1 MGNSDIDRLARA
13 LGLGSG
19 SGRGREPRD
28 AADKS
33 SSRPFKKKDV
43 PSLAQYIQS
52 DTCKKIYLMVSLILN
67 LAMCGFL
74 SLISVRKLGAGAGSR
89 ETLACDGFM
98 NDCRQASVLLRE
110 FQTSVL
116 QRQAR

>member
-1 MGNSDIDRLARA
+1 MGDSAIDRLARA

-19 SGRGREPRD
+19 SGH

-52 DTCKKIYLMVSLILN
+52 DACGEIYFMVSFDPKSRY
-67 LAMCGFL
+67 MWFL
-74 SLISVRKLGAGAGSR
+74 SLISV
-89 ETLACDGFM
+89 
-98 NDCRQASVLLRE
+98 
-110 FQTSVL
+110 
-116 QRQAR
+116 